1 MKKLLGTLVLG
12 ISCITASYAQQEM
25 VLEGTYQGA
34 NIYVQ
39 NPFSSSGVGFCVVN
53 VTINGQQSIDEINS
67 SAFEI
72 DFSSYQLKRGAPVEV
87 KIEYKDECNPTVLN
101 PDVIKPTST
110 YVITSMNITPDGQF
124 AFSTSN
130 ESGEL
135 PFIIEQKRWN
145 KWVKVATVK
154 GKGNSDKNE
163 YSLQLKPHSGKNTY
177 RIKQVDFTRKPR
189 YSQEKRLIRSSVKE
203 VFIGNDNPMKIAENL
218 FFKDDSGKETAT
230 MYEIFNTKGLIVRK
244 GYGSK
249 VDMSGLAKGD
259 YFVNFDAKFGQ
270 IIKKI

>member
-110 YVITSMNITPDGQF
+110 YVITSMNITLMDNLRFLPRMNLVNYLL
-124 AFSTSN
+124 SSN
-130 ESGEL
+130 K
-135 PFIIEQKRWN
+135 KRWN

-163 YSLQLKPHSGKNTY
+163 YSLS
-177 RIKQVDFTRKPR
+177 
-189 YSQEKRLIRSSVKE
+189 
-203 VFIGNDNPMKIAENL
+203 A
-218 FFKDDSGKETAT
+218 
-230 MYEIFNTKGLIVRK
+230 
-244 GYGSK
+244 
-249 VDMSGLAKGD
+249 
-259 YFVNFDAKFGQ
+259 
-270 IIKKI
+270 